1 MFSHCIGKKRQ
12 MLTTNEIAE
21 IVERIVMRLRPEQ
34 VIMFGSYAKGMAT
47 PRSDLDLFVIQETIL
62 PFARRANSVTPLL
75 ATASVRVDLHIYTP
89 EEVESYRQQ
98 PFSFVNSVLASGQI
112 MYARGGTEPVH
123 WLDT

>member
-1 MFSHCIGKKRQ
+1 MFSDGIGEKRQ

-21 IVERIVMRLRPEQ
+21 IVQRIVTRLRPEK
-34 VIMFGSYAKGMAT
+34 VILFGSYAKGMVT

-62 PFARRANSVTPLL
+62 PFTRRANSVTPLL

-98 PFSFVNSVLASGQI
+98 PFSFVSNVLASGQI
-112 MYARGGTEPVH
+112 MYTRDGAGPVH
-123 WLDT
+123 WSDK